1 MEWGLGSWWRWDE
14 YGGGGE
20 NECGQNA
27 LHTCVK
33 LSKNKLMKKIFLKLI
48 FGMESHFVVLAVMDF
63 AM

>member
-14 YGGGGE
+14 YGGGGGG

-33 LSKNKLMKKIFLKLI
+33 LSKNKWMKKNIFEI
-48 FGMESHFVVLAVMDF
+48 NF
-63 AM
+63 